1 MKKIL
6 IGFLVLSLCACSLGM
21 SNSPKE
27 KVKEFLDKYKN
38 QDNEVISDLED
49 SISSEY
55 TGNYKERYKTI
66 MINQYKNMDYRIT
79 DEIVDGDTA
88 LVTADITV
96 YDYSNI
102 ISNAN
107 TYLKE
112 HEDEFTKKSSDE
124 TSKENSSLD
133 NDKFLEYKLGL
144 LENASNRKTYTIEFS
159 LTKDNETKNWKLDS
173 LSNTDI
179 EKIHGLYEE

>member
-21 SNSPKE
+21 SNTPKE

-38 QDNEVISDLED
+38 QDTEVISDLED

-79 DEIVDGDTA
+79 DEIVDKDTA
-88 LVTADITV
+88 LVTADVTV
-96 YDYSNI
+96 YDFSTV

-107 TYLKE
+107 TYFKE
-112 HEDEFTKKSSDE
+112 HLDEFSKKSSDE
-124 TSKENSSLD
+124 TTRENTVD
-133 NDKFLEYKLGL
+133 NDKFLDYKLGL
-144 LENASNRKTYTIEFS
+144 LEKASNRKTYTIEFT
-159 LTKDNETKNWKLDS
+159 LTKDNDSTNWTLDS

-179 EKIHGLYEE
+179 